1 MPLATF
7 GGVWLGAELV
17 GESGPG
23 TCSLEEEKS
32 LDEDRRASGLLRTGG
47 CGDGEDLGVSFGDP
61 EKVVMNDRT
70 DREKPR
76 VRKRASRSGLEVLT
90 SRANHS
96 GGGRDSL
103 LPWGMATNVR
113 GRDR

>member
-7 GGVWLGAELV
+7 GGVWLGVKLV

-32 LDEDRRASGLLRTGG
+32 LDEDGRVSGLLRTGG

-70 DREKPR
+70 DKE
-76 VRKRASRSGLEVLT
+76 ASS
-90 SRANHS
+90 
-96 GGGRDSL
+96 
-103 LPWGMATNVR
+103 
-113 GRDR
+113 

>member
-1 MPLATF
+1 MPLVTF
-7 GGVWLGAELV
+7 GGVWLGAEPV

-32 LDEDRRASGLLRTGG
+32 LDEDGKASGLLRTGG

-70 DREKPR
+70 DREALKLGKSIVAWFRGYLPR
-76 VRKRASRSGLEVLT
+76 ERTILTAVVTRSCLVE
-90 SRANHS
+90 
-96 GGGRDSL
+96 
-103 LPWGMATNVR
+103 
-113 GRDR
+113 

>member
-32 LDEDRRASGLLRTGG
+32 PDEDGKASGLLPTGG

-70 DREKPR
+70 DREALKLGKSI
-76 VRKRASRSGLEVLT
+76 VA
-90 SRANHS
+90 
-96 GGGRDSL
+96 
-103 LPWGMATNVR
+103 WFR
-113 GRDR
+113 G

>member
-23 TCSLEEEKS
+23 TCSLEEDNS
-32 LDEDRRASGLLRTGG
+32 LDEDRKASGLSRKGG

-61 EKVVMNDRT
+61 EKVVMNDKT
-70 DREKPR
+70 GRE
-76 VRKRASRSGLEVLT
+76 ASS
-90 SRANHS
+90 
-96 GGGRDSL
+96 
-103 LPWGMATNVR
+103 
-113 GRDR
+113 

>member
-1 MPLATF
+1 MPLVMF

-23 TCSLEEEKS
+23 TSSLEEEKS
-32 LDEDRRASGLLRTGG
+32 LDEGGKASGLLRTGG

-70 DREKPR
+70 DREAPQ
-76 VRKRASRSGLEVLT
+76 VRKEQSWPGLEGT
-90 SRANHS
+90 
-96 GGGRDSL
+96 
-103 LPWGMATNVR
+103 
-113 GRDR
+113 

>member
-1 MPLATF
+1 VVPPATF

-32 LDEDRRASGLLRTGG
+32 LDEDGRASGLLRTGG

-61 EKVVMNDRT
+61 EKAVMNDKT
-70 DREKPR
+70 DGE
-76 VRKRASRSGLEVLT
+76 ASS
-90 SRANHS
+90 
-96 GGGRDSL
+96 
-103 LPWGMATNVR
+103 
-113 GRDR
+113 